1 MKTTR
6 QRRIS
11 TAMIGWAALVFAD
24 DKGGKSSGRW
34 QGEPDGGKF
43 AKAVERQQHSPGRIS
58 ACRHDVSDRL
68 PGAAMHL
75 SRQQQQRRERD
86 NRNQNTANPRWR
98 SARRRAGARHQPN
111 AIIIV

>member
-1 MKTTR
+1 
-6 QRRIS
+6 
-11 TAMIGWAALVFAD
+11 
-24 DKGGKSSGRW
+24 
-34 QGEPDGGKF
+34 
-43 AKAVERQQHSPGRIS
+43 
-58 ACRHDVSDRL
+58 
-68 PGAAMHL
+68 MHL